1 MALLRFPTVRALYD
15 AFPTAQD
22 DVGIPA
28 SNELCVV
35 LLRSLTTEEA
45 WAPAISF
52 CAYLLPR
59 REAVWWGCQSLRSMR
74 PQLSRAEIA
83 ALDAAEAWAQK
94 PDETT
99 RHAALDLHARG
110 DAGLPAVWMALAAG
124 WSGGSIVPP
133 EYPYVRP
140 PPEQTARAVRSG
152 LLIALCGIAAE
163 DMGKAV
169 TPCIENAIAL
179 VLTPIA

>member
-1 MALLRFPTVRALYD
+1 MALLRFPTVRDLYA
-15 AFPTAQD
+15 AFPTAQG

-28 SNELCVV
+28 SDEPCVA
-35 LLRSLTTEEA
+35 LLRSLMTQEA
-45 WAPAISF
+45 WAPAIAF

-83 ALDAAEAWAQK
+83 ALDAAEAWVHE
-94 PDETT
+94 PDETH
-99 RHAALDLHARG
+99 RRAALDLHTRG
-110 DAGLPAVWMALAAG
+110 DAGLPAIWMALAAG

-133 EYPYVRP
+133 EYPNVRA

-152 LLIALCGIAAE
+152 LLIALCGIPAE
-163 DMGKAV
+163 DIGKAV
-169 TPCIENAIAL
+169 TPCIENGIAL
-179 VLTPIA
+179 VLASSK

>member
-15 AFPTAQD
+15 AFPTAPG

-28 SNELCVV
+28 SGEPCVTF
-35 LLRSLTTEEA
+35 LGSLIAREA
-45 WAPAISF
+45 WTPAIAF

-59 REAVWWGCQSLRSMR
+59 REAVWWGCQSLRSMQ
-74 PQLSRAEIA
+74 PQLTQAELA
-83 ALDAAEAWAQK
+83 ALDVAEAWVHE
-94 PDETT
+94 PDETF
-99 RHAALDLHARG
+99 RRAALDLHARG
-110 DAGLPAVWMALAAG
+110 DAGLPAIWMALAAG

-133 EYPYVRP
+133 EYPGVRT

-152 LLIALCGIAAE
+152 LLMAMCRIPAE
-163 DMGKAV
+163 DVGRAV

-179 VLTPIA
+179 VLAPNK

>member
-1 MALLRFPTVRALYD
+1 MALLRFPAVRDLFD
-15 AFPTAQD
+15 AFPTAPG
-22 DVGIPA
+22 DVGIPVGDEP
-28 SNELCVV
+28 SLER
-35 LLRSLTTEEA
+35 LRSLTTQEA
-45 WAPAISF
+45 WAPAVSF

-59 REAVWWGCQSLRSMR
+59 REAVWWGCQSLRSMQPR
-74 PQLSRAEIA
+74 LSPEEA
-83 ALDAAEAWAQK
+83 ASLDAAEAWVRQ

-99 RHAALDLHARG
+99 RRAALDLGTRA
-110 DAGLPAVWMALAAG
+110 DAGLPAIWMALAAG

-152 LLIALCGIAAE
+152 LLMAMCGIPAE
-163 DMGKAV
+163 NVGKAV
-169 TPCIENAIAL
+169 APCIENAIAL